1 MSSRWVRAALVRWR
15 WWTQST
21 ARLYYARAAKA
32 SKPVLQYKCN
42 DHHKLRDPYT
52 KRTCQAA
59 QRILPPAREA
69 KQVLDA
75 NYQSRLDRFMKDLGK
90 EMKGKWADALQ
101 DVASEGED
109 AQTFN

>member
-1 MSSRWVRAALVRWR
+1 LPSGAAD
-15 WWTQST
+15 T
-21 ARLYYARAAKA
+21 A
-32 SKPVLQYKCN
+32 
-42 DHHKLRDPYT
+42 
-52 KRTCQAA
+52 
-59 QRILPPAREA
+59 PAREA

>member
-59 QRILPPAREA
+59 QRILPRHVKP
-69 KQVLDA
+69 
-75 NYQSRLDRFMKDLGK
+75 SRSLTPTIKAAWTGL
-90 EMKGKWADALQ
+90 
-101 DVASEGED
+101 
-109 AQTFN
+109 